1 MEFCQAA
8 HSNQAL
14 PPGLALPADRLTLGV
29 NPDWD
34 AETLH
39 QFAATTGMAPGVAG
53 SFVQM
58 PLTADDRTRIQSA
71 ADEVASIG
79 GVLMMTL
86 EPHQGLDAV
95 DDASVQELV
104 ALLAT
109 LNDSSVPV
117 LLRFAHEMN
126 GSWYPWGQQPQ
137 SYVAAFRKVAQA
149 VEEGTTATEMMWA
162 PNYGGGY
169 PFAGGEFASAGNPS
183 APGAG
188 AANFEW
194 ADTNSDGALTEADD
208 PYEPYYPGDDV
219 VDWVGLTIYHYGGA
233 SPWDGNNVPEPDKFA
248 AQLRGAYDGLGGD
261 ESGVLDFYARY
272 AEDRDKTMAIPET
285 AAFVTAATE
294 PDLALEIK
302 QGWWRQVY
310 SPDMRTKFP
319 QLRLVNWF
327 NSDKPELESVDLV
340 RWSVTTDE
348 RIADGFG
355 TDLAD
360 SVATAADV
368 VSCPEVPEPASSS
381 AGPTGSTG
389 AGGGL

>member
-8 HSNQAL
+8 HSNQVL
-14 PPGLALPADRLTLGV
+14 PPGLALPAERVTLGV

-34 AETLH
+34 TETLE
-39 QFAATTGMAPGVAG
+39 QFAATTGVTPGVAG

-58 PLTADDRTRIQSA
+58 PLTADDRIRIQSA
-71 ADEVASIG
+71 ADEIAGIG
-79 GVLMMTL
+79 GVLMLTL

-95 DDASVQELV
+95 DDASVEELV

-137 SYVAAFRKVAQA
+137 SYVSAFRKVAQA
-149 VEEGTTATEMMWA
+149 VKEGTTATEMMWA

-169 PFAGGEFASAGNPS
+169 PFAGGEFASEGNPS

-188 AANFEW
+188 AADFEW
-194 ADTNSDGALTEADD
+194 TDTNADGALTEADD

-219 VDWVGLTIYHYGGA
+219 VDWVGLTIYHYGGT
-233 SPWDGNNVPEPDKFA
+233 SPWDGNNVPELDKFA
-248 AQLRGAYDGLGGD
+248 AQLRGTYDGLGGD
-261 ESGVLDFYARY
+261 ESGVPDFYARY
-272 AEDRDKTMAIPET
+272 AEDRDKSMAIPET
-285 AAFVTAATE
+285 AAFVTAAADPE
-294 PDLALEIK
+294 LALEIK
-302 QGWWRQVY
+302 RGWWRQVY
-310 SPDMRTKFP
+310 SPDMRDQFP

-327 NSDKPELESVDLV
+327 NFEKPELESVDLV

-381 AGPTGSTG
+381 TGPTGPTG
-389 AGGGL
+389 VGGGL